1 MLVTNSIGQPEQQ
14 RRSEQKGRK
23 QREQKGR
30 QRHSTG
36 IRKINP
42 VMDFSLCRQA
52 GVRGTQF
59 FEMARLRLFGEAGA
73 GFWSAES

>member
-23 QREQKGR
+23 QREQNGR
-30 QRHSTG
+30 QHSTG